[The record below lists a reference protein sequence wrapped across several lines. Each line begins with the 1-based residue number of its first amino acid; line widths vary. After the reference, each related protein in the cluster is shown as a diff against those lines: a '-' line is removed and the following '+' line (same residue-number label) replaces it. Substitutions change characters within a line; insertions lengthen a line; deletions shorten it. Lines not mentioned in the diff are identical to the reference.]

1 MVPPICATKPIKH
14 QKRMA
19 NKILE
24 INAKLPTKTMGSFLF
39 YCRDDL
45 AMADAAMKAVVQ
57 AF

>member
-1 MVPPICATKPIKH
+1 
-14 QKRMA
+14 MA

-45 AMADAAMKAVVQ
+45 AVADAAMKAVVQ